1 MSKDRSIRI
10 DEFDTLCDFYDE
22 NNLIRS
28 NENLC
33 NWLLDGGFFTAPAST
48 KYHGNYEG
56 GLFDHSLAV
65 ADTLIE
71 LTKHNNLKW
80 QRPESPLII
89 GLFHDLCKCDQY
101 QLLDG
106 QYVYN
111 DNLLLKGHGDKSVM
125 ILSRFMSLTEE
136 EILCIRYHM
145 GAYEKDDWQGYD
157 LAIRKYP
164 NLLYVH
170 LADMYA
176 SKVIGT

>member
-1 MSKDRSIRI
+1 MDRNEKLEELLGLLGDVSSV
-10 DEFDTLCDFYDE
+10 TLE
-22 NNLIRS
+22 NYLK
-28 NENLC
+28 
-33 NWLLDGGFFTAPAST
+33 DGGFLTAPAST
-48 KYHGNYEG
+48 RFHGNYDG
-56 GLFDHSLAV
+56 GLFDHSVAV
-65 ADTLIE
+65 METLVN
-71 LTKHNNLKW
+71 LTYDNNLKW
-80 QRPESPLII
+80 QRKASPYII

-101 QLLDG
+101 LLLDG

-111 DNLLLKGHGDKSVM
+111 DNLVLKGHGDKSVM
-125 ILSRFMSLTEE
+125 LLSQFMSLTEE

-164 NLLYVH
+164 NLLYVN

>member
-1 MSKDRSIRI
+1 MDRNEKLEELLGLFGDVSSV
-10 DEFDTLCDFYDE
+10 TLE
-22 NNLIRS
+22 NYLK
-28 NENLC
+28 
-33 NWLLDGGFFTAPAST
+33 DGGFLTAPAST
-48 KYHGNYEG
+48 RFHGNYDG
-56 GLFDHSLAV
+56 GLFDHSVAV
-65 ADTLIE
+65 METLVK
-71 LTKHNNLKW
+71 LTHDNNLKW
-80 QRPESPLII
+80 QRKASPYVI

-101 QLLDG
+101 LLLDG

-111 DNLLLKGHGDKSVM
+111 DNLVLKGHGDKSVI
-125 ILSRFMSLTEE
+125 ILSQFMTLTEE